1 MLVPAALRS
10 IIPKVVADIEVNDG
24 ASGSVRHERQDR
36 QLRRWE
42 SVQFQPFDY
51 QLDFVSGL
59 LTQVRRSAPCIG
71 MLMLPTGAGKTST
84 ATQLLL
90 KDMREQGNNDAV
102 TIWIAPQLDLLLQAA
117 ETIERVWMAGEGPA
131 SLDVRF
137 VTGKSLQVTGG
148 RPTVLMATPISAAN
162 FVRAMQV
169 STAIQY
175 VVFDEAHH
183 LGAERFTDA
192 WSEIVS
198 SAPKLRFALGLSAT
212 PMRVDDSSFNELHR
226 ALGSRLYFPQRLMPD
241 PVSALIER
249 GVLSHVTV
257 KLLDDVPHYCSD
269 ARSSASSVSGALTAD
284 SDYWCACISAAQ
296 NFGKSLIVYCPD
308 RSTGRLFAGHLRATG
323 IAAEFVDGSD
333 DWGTR
338 IAILE
343 RFRDGSTNVLV
354 NVHLLL
360 EGIDAPAAEGALI
373 TYRIQSPVR
382 LAQIV
387 GRVMRGT
394 MVGGTATSTILCSD
408 RAVAKAIGDP
418 NSSRDYNAY
427 WSHGI
432 GL

>member
-10 IIPKVVADIEVNDG
+10 VIPKNVARMEVNDG
-24 ASGSVRHERQDR
+24 ATGSIRHERQDR

-42 SVQFQPFDY
+42 SVHFQPFDY
-51 QLDFVSGL
+51 QRDFVSGL

-84 ATQLLL
+84 ATQLVL
-90 KDMREQGNNDAV
+90 KDMREQGNSKAV
-102 TIWIAPQLDLLLQAA
+102 TIWLAPQLDLLLQAA
-117 ETIERVWMAGEGPA
+117 ETVERVWMAGEGPA
-131 SLDVRF
+131 SLDIRF
-137 VTGKSLQVTGG
+137 VTGKSLQITGG
-148 RPTVLMATPISAAN
+148 RPTVLMATPMSAAN
-162 FVRAMQV
+162 FVRAMPD

-183 LGAERFTDA
+183 LGAERFADA
-192 WSEIVS
+192 WSNILS
-198 SAPKLRFALGLSAT
+198 SAPHLRFAIGLSAT
-212 PMRVDDSSFNELHR
+212 PMRGDESSFNDLHR

-241 PVSALIER
+241 PVSALVKR
-249 GVLSHVTV
+249 GVLSRVTV
-257 KLLDDVPHYCSD
+257 KMVKDIPHYCSD
-269 ARSSASSVSGALTAD
+269 ASSSAASVSGALTAD
-284 SDYWCACISAAQ
+284 SEYWSACISAAQ

-308 RSTGRLFAGHLRATG
+308 RSSGSLFAGHLRATG

-343 RFRDGSTNVLV
+343 RFRDQTTRVLV
-354 NVHLLL
+354 NVQLLL

-387 GRVMRGT
+387 GRVMRGK

>member
-1 MLVPAALRS
+1 VLIPAALQG
-10 IIPKVVADIEVNDG
+10 IIPKEVAEIEVNDG
-24 ASGSVRHERQDR
+24 TTGSIRHERQDR

-42 SVQFQPFDY
+42 SARFQPFDY

-59 LTQVRRSAPCIG
+59 LSQVRRSAPCVG
-71 MLMLPTGAGKTST
+71 MLLLPTGAGKTST
-84 ATQLLL
+84 AAQLLL
-90 KDMREQGNNDAV
+90 KDMREQRNGDAV
-102 TIWIAPQLDLLLQAA
+102 TIWIAPQLDLLQQAA
-117 ETIERVWMAGEGPA
+117 ETIERVWMTGEGPG
-131 SLDVRF
+131 SLDIRF

-148 RPTVLMATPISAAN
+148 RPTVLMATPMSAAN
-162 FVRAMQV
+162 FVGAMQD

-175 VVFDEAHH
+175 LIFDEAHH
-183 LGAERFTDA
+183 LGAERFADA
-192 WSEIVS
+192 WTDITN
-198 SAPKLRFALGLSAT
+198 SAPQLRFALGLSAT
-212 PMRVDDSSFNELHR
+212 PMRADESSFNELHR
-226 ALGSRLYFPQRLMPD
+226 VLGSRLFFPKRLMPD

-249 GVLSHVTV
+249 GVLSRVTV
-257 KLLDDVPHYCSD
+257 GIVKDVPHYCSN
-269 ARSSASSVSGALTAD
+269 ANASLTSVSGALTAD
-284 SDYWCACISAAQ
+284 SDYWTACVSTAQ

-308 RSTGRLFAGHLRATG
+308 RSSGRLFAGHLRATG

-343 RFRDGSTNVLV
+343 RFRDGSTRVLV